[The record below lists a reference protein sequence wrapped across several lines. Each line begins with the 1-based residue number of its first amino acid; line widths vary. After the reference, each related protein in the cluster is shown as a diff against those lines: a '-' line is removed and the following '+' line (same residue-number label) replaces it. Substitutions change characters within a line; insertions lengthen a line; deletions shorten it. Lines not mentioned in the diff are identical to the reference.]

1 MKESPHVKLRRM
13 LEMLIMLS
21 TSKYGRKKSAVAEHF
36 GVSVKTINRYLTTFR
51 EVGLVIDSREGYIKL
66 NKQESDYK
74 DLSELLH
81 FSEDESAVL
90 TKAIDSIDAETA
102 LKEQLRKKL
111 YALYNFDR
119 VATPIVQKR
128 KQKFI
133 EILSRAV
140 REKKQAELIKY
151 RSANSRNESNR
162 IIEPFDFTRNF
173 ISVWAYEPETDMNKI
188 FKITRITNVK
198 ILNRPQFFEEK
209 HKKTKADV
217 FRMTGNEATNVELS
231 LSMKAYNLLTEEY
244 PRAEAFCRKNSENSY
259 SFRAPVFSFYGVGRF
274 VLGLPEDVKV
284 QQPDEL
290 NSYIYKVMKKTME
303 KFKK

>member
-1 MKESPHVKLRRM
+1 MKETAHNKLRKM

-36 GVSVKTINRYLTTFR
+36 GISLKTVNRYLTTFR
-51 EVGLVIDSREGYIKL
+51 EVGLVIDNKDGYIKL

-90 TKAIDSIDAETA
+90 SKAIDAIEAETA

-128 KQKFI
+128 KQRII
-133 EILSRAV
+133 ELLSQAV

-151 RSANSRNESNR
+151 RSANSLNESNR

-173 ISVWAYEPETDMNKI
+173 ISVWAYEPESDTNKI
-188 FKITRITNVK
+188 FKISRITNVN
-198 ILNRPQFFEEK
+198 ILNRPQAFEEK
-209 HKKTKADV
+209 HKKTQADV
-217 FRMTGNEATNVELS
+217 FRMTGNKATNVELT

-244 PRAEAFCRKNSENSY
+244 PRAEAFCRKNSENNY
-259 SFRAPVFSFYGVGRF
+259 SFTAPVFSFYGVGRF
-274 VLGLPEDVKV
+274 ILGLPEDVTIIA
-284 QQPDEL
+284 PREL
-290 NSYIYKVMKKTME
+290 KDFLNNRIRNI
-303 KFKK
+303 KF